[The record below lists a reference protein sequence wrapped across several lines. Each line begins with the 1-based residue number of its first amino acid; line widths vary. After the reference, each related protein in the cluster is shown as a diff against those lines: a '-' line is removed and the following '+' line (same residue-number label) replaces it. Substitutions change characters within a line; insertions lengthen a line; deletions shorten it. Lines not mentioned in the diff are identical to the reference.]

1 MITTPADGSV
11 LRFVDAALGFGRRT
25 LWTGLT
31 FALAPGELVAVL
43 GGNGAGKTSLVRTI
57 LGQQPLTGGRVEV
70 LGGPVRRGDRRIGYV
85 PQQAG
90 VADTSPVRGEDFV
103 AFGLTGHRF
112 GWSWHRRADR
122 RRIADALDRAGATD
136 LAKRSLSVVSGGEH
150 QRLRVAQAL
159 VGRPRLLLC
168 DEPVTGLDLA
178 RQRDI
183 VGLIG
188 QAKIDTGCGVLMI
201 THDINPVLHLV
212 DRVIYLAAGRAT
224 VGTVD
229 EVFTTA
235 GMSRL
240 YGTHVDVIRT
250 HGRIV
255 VVGAGPTSPPIN
267 PTPAAAGVH

>member
-1 MITTPADGSV
+1 MSTPAPDAPV
-11 LRFVDAALGFGRRT
+11 LQFDDAALGFGRRM

-43 GGNGAGKTSLVRTI
+43 GGNGAGKTSMVRTV
-57 LGQQPLTGGRVEV
+57 LGQQSLNGGRVEV

-85 PQQAG
+85 PQQVG
-90 VADTSPVRGEDFV
+90 VADPSPVRGEDLV

-112 GWSWHRRADR
+112 GLPWPRRDDR
-122 RRIADALDRAGATD
+122 RRVADALDRAGARD
-136 LAKRSLSVVSGGEH
+136 LARRPLSVVSGGEH
-150 QRLRVAQAL
+150 QRLRMAQAL
-159 VGRPRLLLC
+159 VSGPRLLLC

-183 VGLIG
+183 VDLIG
-188 QAKIDTGCGVLMI
+188 RAKTDTRCGVLMI

-224 VGTVD
+224 VGAVD
-229 EVFTTA
+229 QVFTTA
-235 GMSRL
+235 GLSRL

-255 VVGAGPTSPPIN
+255 VVGAGPTVD
-267 PTPAAAGVH
+267 PAAAGAH